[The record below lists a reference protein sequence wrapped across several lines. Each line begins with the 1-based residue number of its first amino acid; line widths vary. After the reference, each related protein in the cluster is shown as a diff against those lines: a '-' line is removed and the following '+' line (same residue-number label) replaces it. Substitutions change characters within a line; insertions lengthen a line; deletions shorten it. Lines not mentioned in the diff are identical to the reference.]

1 MLQWGY
7 HCNLVITFRRLVWNS
22 RLPCRAS
29 RQLFFLKAFLTI
41 FFRILVMCSTER
53 LTFCLRVLL
62 AFCHPVLA
70 KRFCCSVLIAKHA
83 HAIANCM
90 RKRRN
95 NTIIYCSIGQGNM
108 NIWWRNILYVNLK
121 VKSTQGCPNSKTRST
136 NGSKMVLHW
145 SQIRDSK
152 LMNII
157 WLVGHLLL

>member
-1 MLQWGY
+1 MLQEGVGFKVRLPNCKLIAMCYVTMGIPLQFGY
-7 HCNLVITFRRLVWNS
+7 HISTFGLKFEATLQS
-22 RLPCRAS
+22 KQAT
-29 RQLFFLKAFLTI
+29 FFLKAFLTI

-108 NIWWRNILYVNLK
+108 NI
-121 VKSTQGCPNSKTRST
+121 
-136 NGSKMVLHW
+136 
-145 SQIRDSK
+145 
-152 LMNII
+152 
-157 WLVGHLLL
+157 